1 MTVGFVVDKGSL
13 DSRVGEAARNLA
25 VTLASIRKIK
35 LWLDDNPGYDATS
48 DLVAL
53 GYTEDEAYLL
63 HTVFTQLDEIR
74 TTHADALALARKL
87 TGLE

>member
-1 MTVGFVVDKGSL
+1 MAVGFVVDKGTL
-13 DSRVGEAARNLA
+13 DSRVGEAARNLT

-35 LWLDDNPGYDATS
+35 LWLDDHPGYDATS
-48 DLVAL
+48 HLVSL

-63 HTVFTQLDEIR
+63 HDVFTKLDAIR
-74 TTHADALALARKL
+74 TDSSDGLALARKL